1 MRKFAIAAALLA
13 GTIATPAL
21 AQDNNLG
28 GFRVEGLVGYDR
40 PSIEDEGADG
50 VVYGMGV
57 GYDFQS
63 GNAVFGIE
71 AEATDSSADETVA
84 GFALPGDTLRV
95 RASRDLY
102 VGGRA
107 GFGVGGN
114 SLIYAKAGYTNA
126 RFNYQGS
133 DGSTIYATN
142 IDTDGYRL
150 GAGVEQKFGG
160 NAFAKLEYR
169 YSNYQEGEV
178 DFEAT
183 GVTDS
188 DRFDIDTDRHQIV
201 ASVGIRF

>member
-28 GFRVEGLVGYDR
+28 GFRIEGLIGYDH
-40 PSIEDEGADG
+40 PSIADEDTDG

-63 GNAVFGIE
+63 GNAIFGIE
-71 AEATDSSADETVA
+71 AEATDSSADETATGV
-84 GFALPGDTLRV
+84 ALPGDTLRV

-107 GFGVGGN
+107 GFGIGGN

-126 RFNYQGS
+126 RVRVDYE
-133 DGSTIYATN
+133 DGTAGTVADFTDRTN
-142 IDTDGYRL
+142 LDGVR
-150 GAGVEQKFGG
+150 AGVGAQIGLG
-160 NAFAKLEYR
+160 SNAYIRTEYR
-169 YSNYQEGEV
+169 YSNYQ
-178 DFEAT
+178 D
-183 GVTDS
+183 GV
-188 DRFDIDTDRHQIV
+188 DRHQV
-201 ASVGIRF
+201 VGGLGFRF